1 MRRGAVERDGD
12 EMADAHDTA
21 HASASTHRRG
31 IASGTCILPN
41 CYEATQSHRR
51 RGEESIFRVLAVFF
65 VLDLSVNVSEICTA
79 KFEIG

>member
-21 HASASTHRRG
+21 HASAITHRRG

-41 CYEATQSHRR
+41 CYEATGR

>member
-41 CYEATQSHRR
+41 CYEATGAER
-51 RGEESIFRVLAVFF
+51 RGINF
-65 VLDLSVNVSEICTA
+65 
-79 KFEIG
+79 

>member
-1 MRRGAVERDGD
+1 MRRGAAERDGD

-41 CYEATQSHRR
+41 CYEATGAER
-51 RGEESIFRVLAVFF
+51 RGINF
-65 VLDLSVNVSEICTA
+65 
-79 KFEIG
+79 